1 MRKKCAWF
9 ILDIRFWIP
18 KVMQTGIT
26 KLIRIL
32 EGLPELQF
40 NSDDHM
46 MLYTTCYNMCTQKH
60 PHNYSQHLYEKYREA
75 FENYI
80 NETVLPSLREKHDE
94 FLLRELEKRWIN
106 HKIMVRWLSRFF
118 IYLDRYFIVRRSLP
132 PFNDVGIVCFRKLVY
147 EEINVRARE
156 AVISL
161 INQEREGEQIDRALL
176 KNVLAIFVDIGMGNM
191 EFYVNG
197 FSLYSGQSWT
207 LFGYNRI
214 TEQVE

>member
-1 MRKKCAWF
+1 
-9 ILDIRFWIP
+9 
-18 KVMQTGIT
+18 MQTGIT

-32 EGLPELQF
+32 EGLPEPQF

-60 PHNYSQHLYEKYREA
+60 PHNYSQQLYEKYREA

-132 PFNDVGIVCFRKLVY
+132 PLNDVGIVYFRKLVY

-161 INQEREGEQIDRALL
+161 INQEREGEQID
-176 KNVLAIFVDIGMGNM
+176 
-191 EFYVNG
+191 
-197 FSLYSGQSWT
+197 
-207 LFGYNRI
+207 
-214 TEQVE
+214 

>member
-32 EGLPELQF
+32 EGLPEPQF

-60 PHNYSQHLYEKYREA
+60 PHNYSQQLYEKYIEA

-132 PFNDVGIVCFRKLVY
+132 PLNDVEIVCFRKLVY
-147 EEINVRARE
+147 EEINVHARE

-176 KNVLAIFVDIGMGNM
+176 KNVLAIFVDIGMGNIQ
-191 EFYVNG
+191 FYVNG

-207 LFGYNRI
+207 LFGYNRM